1 MVWNVP
7 APATLFLLVGLPGT
21 GKTTL
26 ARALETE
33 RGALRLSPDEWM
45 LPLFGDPEPKG
56 LRDVLEGRLL
66 WVAHQALQ
74 GGLDV
79 IVDFGLWGR
88 EERAALANLARHAGA
103 RCEVR
108 HCHVADNER
117 RARIDRRWAESPS
130 TTFAMTDND
139 HAANLTVFDA
149 PDEDELAGRHAPR
162 PPAPYE
168 RWAAWAAARWP
179 SLPSWDPG

>member
-45 LPLFGDPEPKG
+45 LPPFGDPEPKG

-66 WVAHQALQ
+66 WVAHQALH

-88 EERAALANLARHAGA
+88 EERAALADLARPCG
-103 RCEVR
+103 
-108 HCHVADNER
+108 
-117 RARIDRRWAESPS
+117 SP
-130 TTFAMTDND
+130 
-139 HAANLTVFDA
+139 L
-149 PDEDELAGRHAPR
+149 
-162 PPAPYE
+162 
-168 RWAAWAAARWP
+168 
-179 SLPSWDPG
+179 